1 MTNELGKFLKSI
13 RAEKDLSL
21 RELSA
26 RTGLS
31 HSYLNNLEN
40 GADPRTG
47 NPVSPTIPT
56 LEKLAVGL
64 DVPLNELI
72 VMVSS
77 NPDHRAE
84 YLQHSGR
91 AERTEPKISRQ
102 DSLMPGQPPELSYEL
117 TKDNFRLVPVLGKI
131 AAGEPCFAD
140 NNIEDWMPLDVS
152 ISRIHEEDL
161 SQYYYLRVHGN
172 SMEPIFNDGDLVL
185 VKQGPVD
192 EGEIAVVLCGDE
204 NACVKKIQYLKD
216 QELLMLISRNP
227 DYPPVMKP
235 MAECQILGKV
245 MLRIGKPR
253 W

>member
-1 MTNELGKFLKSI
+1 MTNELGKFLKTI

-21 RELSA
+21 RELSV

-47 NPVSPTIPT
+47 NPVSPTLPT
-56 LEKLAVGL
+56 LNKLAKGL
-64 DVPLNELI
+64 EVPI
-72 VMVSS
+72 DKIIDIASS
-77 NPDHRAE
+77 NLTTYKRRVLAVIENQEED
-84 YLQHSGR
+84 
-91 AERTEPKISRQ
+91 
-102 DSLMPGQPPELSYEL
+102 LMLAKNHPEQASDIKME
-117 TKDNFRLVPVLGKI
+117 NIRMVPVLGKI

-192 EGEIAVVLCGDE
+192 EGEIAVVLCGGE

-227 DYPPVMKP
+227 DYPPVTRP
-235 MAECQILGKV
+235 MAECQILGNV
-245 MLRIGKPR
+245 ILRIGKPR

>member
-1 MTNELGKFLKSI
+1 MTNDLGKFLKTI

-21 RELSA
+21 RELSV

-47 NPVSPTIPT
+47 NPVSPTLPT
-56 LEKLAVGL
+56 LNKLAKGL
-64 DVPLNELI
+64 EVPI
-72 VMVSS
+72 DKIIDIASS
-77 NPDHRAE
+77 NLTTYKRAGIE
-84 YLQHSGR
+84 NQ
-91 AERTEPKISRQ
+91 EE
-102 DSLMPGQPPELSYEL
+102 DSMPAKNHPEQASDVKME
-117 TKDNFRLVPVLGKI
+117 NIRMVPVLGKI

-192 EGEIAVVLCGDE
+192 EGEIAVVLCGGE

-227 DYPPVMKP
+227 DYPPVTRP

-245 MLRIGKPR
+245 ILRIGKP
-253 W
+253 WW

>member
-1 MTNELGKFLKSI
+1 MTNELGKFLKTI

-21 RELSA
+21 RELSV

-31 HSYLNNLEN
+31 HSYLSNLEN

-47 NPVSPTIPT
+47 NPVSPTLPT
-56 LEKLAVGL
+56 LNKLAKGL
-64 DVPLNELI
+64 EVPI
-72 VMVSS
+72 DKIIDIASS
-77 NPDHRAE
+77 NLATYKKGVLTGIENQEVD
-84 YLQHSGR
+84 
-91 AERTEPKISRQ
+91 SR
-102 DSLMPGQPPELSYEL
+102 LAKNHPEQASDVKME
-117 TKDNFRLVPVLGKI
+117 NIRMVPVLGKI

-192 EGEIAVVLCGDE
+192 EGEIAVVLCGGE
-204 NACVKKIQYLKD
+204 NACVKKIQYLKE

-227 DYPPVMKP
+227 DYPPVTRP

-245 MLRIGKPR
+245 ILRIGKP
-253 W
+253 WW